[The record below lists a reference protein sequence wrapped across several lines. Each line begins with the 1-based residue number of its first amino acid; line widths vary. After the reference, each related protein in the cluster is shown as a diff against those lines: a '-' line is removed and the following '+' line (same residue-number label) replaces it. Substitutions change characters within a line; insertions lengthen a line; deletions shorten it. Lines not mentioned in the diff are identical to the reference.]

1 MKVVLSF
8 GLVVR
13 VCWMFFFNAGY
24 ENPQS
29 ALGFHKCAFQ
39 ACMGAIQ
46 RVGLCCARLC

>member
-29 ALGFHKCAFQ
+29 ALGFHKCAF
-39 ACMGAIQ
+39 
-46 RVGLCCARLC
+46 